1 MLSLMPVRSRLR
13 VWIAGAAIALLGAL
27 GAMPAAH
34 AQNFLL
40 RNGDISAIGTAAAS
54 KISPD
59 LRREMLSTVS
69 PTVRWWRWDSGRKL
83 MRVVVLSNS
92 TDPQLTELRQAVLAA
107 GGSVFMRYVTVR
119 GLSVMLPETG
129 VLALA

>member
-1 MLSLMPVRSRLR
+1 MISLMRSRSRLR
-13 VWIAGAAIALLGAL
+13 VWIAGAAIALLAVL

-69 PTVRWWRWDSGRKL
+69 PNVRWWRWEGGRKL

-92 TDPQLTELRQAVLAA
+92 PDAQAAPSSCA
-107 GGSVFMRYVTVR
+107 T
-119 GLSVMLPETG
+119 
-129 VLALA
+129 